1 MVLVA
6 VPLAVYLLAQRPARR
21 DLVVGAVLGAAACA
35 LLVGPVDPFGSLER
49 AWAALLAGALTVV
62 LVQRPG
68 RSFVSSAL
76 LALGLAAGAASLLV
90 WLTPL
95 SWDEVTWR
103 ASRHFGYQARLI
115 VGQLAAAADA
125 AGSGGSPFIVTL
137 ERSVEAGIRLAGA
150 VFPALLLL
158 QSFAALAL
166 GWALYQRLA
175 LAPVGEPHGRLRT
188 FRFDDNLIWGVV
200 LALVALLVP
209 RLAGVGVLGGNLAVF
224 FGGLYALRGFA
235 VAAAL
240 AAAAGIDGLLA
251 AAGAALVLL
260 FLAPFAAMAALA
272 LGLTD
277 TWVDWR
283 RRLERAAG
291 PR

>member
-21 DLVVGAVLGAAACA
+21 DLVVGAVLGAAACT
-35 LLVGPVDPFGSLER
+35 LLVGPVDPFGALER

-62 LVQRPG
+62 VVQRPG
-68 RSFVSSAL
+68 RAFVPSAL

-95 SWDEVTWR
+95 SWGEVAWR
-103 ASRHFGYQARLI
+103 VSRHFGYQARLI
-115 VGQLAAAADA
+115 VGQMAAA
-125 AGSGGSPFIVTL
+125 GGGASPFVMTL
-137 ERSVEAGIRLAGA
+137 ERSVEAGIRLASA

-175 LAPVGEPHGRLRT
+175 LAPVGAPLGRLRT

-209 RLAGVGVLGGNLAVF
+209 RLAGVGMLGGNLAVF

-235 VAAAL
+235 VAAAM
-240 AAAAGIDGLLA
+240 AATAGIDGLLA

-260 FLAPFAAMAALA
+260 FLAPVAAIAALA

-277 TWVDWR
+277 TWMDWR
-283 RRLERAAG
+283 RRLERTAG

>member
-1 MVLVA
+1 MLVA

-21 DLVVGAVLGAAACA
+21 DVVVGAMVGAFACA
-35 LLVGPVDPFGSLER
+35 LLALPDDAFGSLER

-62 LVQRPG
+62 MLHRPG
-68 RSFVSSAL
+68 RPFVPAAL
-76 LALGLAAGAASLLV
+76 SALGLAAGAAALLV
-90 WLTPL
+90 WATPL
-95 SWDEVTWR
+95 SWGEVAWR
-103 ASRHFGYQARLI
+103 VSRHFGYQTRLI
-115 VGQLAAAADA
+115 LGQLAAAADA
-125 AGSGGSPFIVTL
+125 AGGDTSPFIATL
-137 ERSVEAGIRLAGA
+137 SRSVEAGIRLASG

-166 GWALYQRLA
+166 GWTVYQRLA
-175 LAPVGEPHGRLRT
+175 RTPLGVPVGRLRT

-209 RLAGVGVLGGNLAVF
+209 RLVGSGVLGGNLAVF
-224 FGGLYALRGFA
+224 FGGLYVLRGFA
-235 VAAAL
+235 VASAMAAS
-240 AAAAGIDGLLA
+240 AGIDGLLA
-251 AAGAALVLL
+251 AVGATLFLV
-260 FLAPFAAMAALA
+260 FLAPVAAMAALA